1 MKTRTRLA
9 LVFAGTLLVAGPAL
23 AQDELKECPYFTA
36 MPSYELTG
44 SDDKEF
50 DAHRFYNG
58 RGFVNV
64 EGKLWSKYYELKE
77 GATQASELQIVRN
90 YANALRA
97 IGGMVLISGTCEGS
111 KCEDYEGW
119 ALVSGKASKDGKE
132 VWLEIVPHNSG
143 ADYQM
148 IVVEK
153 EAMKQDV
160 TASSLLAALNAEGHV
175 ALYINFDTNKAD
187 IKPDSKPIV
196 DQVAA
201 MLKENPGLSLSVEGH
216 TDATGSPEKNRAL
229 SEQRANA
236 VVAALVAAG
245 IDSAEAFG
253 RGLRAGEAARR
264 QLDREGPGRQ
274 PARGAGEALARPARR
289 G

>member
-1 MKTRTRLA
+1 MRTGIGLA
-9 LVFAGTLLVAGPAL
+9 IIVAGTLQVAGPVR
-23 AQDELKECPYFTA
+23 AQDQLTECPYFTA
-36 MPSYELTG
+36 MPSYELTN

-50 DAHRFYNG
+50 DAHRFFNG
-58 RGFVNV
+58 RGLVNV

-77 GATQASELQIVRN
+77 GATQASELQIIRN

-97 IGGMVLISGTCEGS
+97 IGGTVLIDGTCEGA

-119 ALVSGKASKDGKE
+119 AFVSGKASKNGKE
-132 VWLEIVPHNSG
+132 IWLEVVPHNSG

-148 IVVEK
+148 IVVER

-160 TASSLLAALNAEGHV
+160 TASGLLAALNAAGHV

-187 IKPDSKPIV
+187 IRPDSRPIV
-196 DQVAA
+196 DQVVA

-216 TDATGSPEKNRAL
+216 TDTTGSPEKNRVL
-229 SEQRANA
+229 SEQRARA

-245 IDSAEAFG
+245 IDGARLSAVGHGQEKPVADNFTEEG
-253 RGLRAGEAARR
+253 RAANRR
-264 QLDREGPGRQ
+264 VELVKR
-274 PARGAGEALARPARR
+274 
-289 G
+289 

>member
-1 MKTRTRLA
+1 MKTRTRLG
-9 LVFAGTLLVAGPAL
+9 LVVAGTLLVAGPAR

-50 DAHRFYNG
+50 DAHRFFNG
-58 RGFVNV
+58 GEFVNV

-77 GATQASELQIVRN
+77 GATQASELQILRN

-97 IGGMVLISGTCEGS
+97 IGGTVFISGTCEGS
-111 KCEDYEGW
+111 KCEDYEGR
-119 ALVSGKASKDGKE
+119 AFVSGKASKAGKE
-132 VWLEIVPHNSG
+132 VWLELVPHNSG

-148 IVVEK
+148 TVVERQ
-153 EAMKQDV
+153 AMKQDV
-160 TASSLLAALNAEGHV
+160 TASGLLAALNAEGHV

-187 IKPDSKPIV
+187 IKPDSRPII

-201 MLKENPGLSLSVEGH
+201 MLRENPGLSLSVEGH
-216 TDATGSPEKNRAL
+216 TDATGSPERNRPL
-229 SEQRANA
+229 SEQRAKA

-245 IDSAEAFG
+245 IDGARLSAVGYGQEKPLADNSTEEG
-253 RGLRAGEAARR
+253 RAKNRR
-264 QLDREGPGRQ
+264 VELVKR
-274 PARGAGEALARPARR
+274 
-289 G
+289 